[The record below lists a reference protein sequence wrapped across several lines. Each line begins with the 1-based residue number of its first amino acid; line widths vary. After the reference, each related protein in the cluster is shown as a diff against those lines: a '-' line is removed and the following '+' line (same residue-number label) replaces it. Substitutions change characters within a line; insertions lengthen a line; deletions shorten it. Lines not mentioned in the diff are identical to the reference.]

1 MQLTSFCGLFLF
13 SQYDFYNKTYYN
25 LLAIQLISLKF
36 NINLSYILK
45 YLHENAYISAIK
57 LKKYFMKGKLLPLSG
72 LLLTSL
78 FINTMKAQEY
88 QPIGIQSGFNA
99 DVIANGVG
107 AASTST
113 STDVD
118 GVSYAFI
125 SRDFQLTSSSTALT
139 YGLPISGNFTSAV
152 ASTPGLTYQLASYS
166 SNNSLRLEA
175 SGDSGTLIFATPLKA
190 ISLYMLAT
198 GGSGACTVDVTVNFT
213 DNTTQTLSGNSISD
227 WYGGT
232 NYAIQG
238 IGRINLNNNVLE
250 SGSGTNPRLY
260 QIPLAID
267 AANQNKEIQSVTVTK
282 SGTGGIPNIF
292 AFSADAFNPCL
303 APTNISATTT
313 PTSATVNW
321 TASASNPSSGYQYY
335 YSTSPTPPTTTTNP
349 SGSVAA
355 GTTSVTL
362 DNLTTGQTYYFW
374 IRSNCGGSSYG
385 FWKSQSFTT
394 GEVPVTFTLGD
405 INTEYVGDNNP
416 TNTST
421 SSCPGTLTVNV
432 PTGYKIKSTKVS
444 YTMTA
449 QSGAWMSEQRSLLV
463 CTTNGT
469 AETDVAAG
477 VSSNAGTYSYNR
489 SDLTLA
495 NGLTGAVN
503 FELRAWRKW
512 GGENLGCDAS
522 YNKVNDG
529 SWKVTVILEPL
540 NLSTNEAKAEKK
552 IVAYPNPFTD
562 VLRIEK
568 SENVKRATL
577 TDLSGVTV
585 KVIDNP
591 SSTLQL
597 DGIKT
602 GVYILS
608 LNLKD
613 GSVQTQKVIKK

>member
-1 MQLTSFCGLFLF
+1 M
-13 SQYDFYNKTYYN
+13 KV
-25 LLAIQLISLKF
+25 ISM
-36 NINLSYILK
+36 
-45 YLHENAYISAIK
+45 NA
-57 LKKYFMKGKLLPLSG
+57 KLLPATCLVLFGMLSIQ
-72 LLLTSL
+72 L
-78 FINTMKAQEY
+78 KAQEY
-88 QPIGIQSGFNA
+88 QSIGIQSGFNA

-113 STDVD
+113 NNDVD
-118 GVSYAFI
+118 GVSFAFI
-125 SRDFQLTSSSTALT
+125 SRDFQLTSSSNPLT
-139 YGLPISGNFTSAV
+139 YGLPISGGFTTAV
-152 ASTPGLTYQLASYS
+152 ASTPGLPYQLASYS

-175 SGDSGTLIFATPLKA
+175 SGDSGTLTFSNPIKA
-190 ISLYMLAT
+190 ITLYMLAT

-213 DNTTQTLSGNSISD
+213 DSSTQTLSGNSISD

-238 IGRINLNNNVLE
+238 IGRINVNNNTLE

-292 AFSADAFNPCL
+292 AFSADSFNPCL
-303 APTNISATTT
+303 PPTNISATTT
-313 PTSATVNW
+313 PTSATVSW
-321 TASASNPSSGYQYY
+321 TAPASAPSSGYQYY
-335 YSTSPTPPTTTTNP
+335 YSTSPTPPTTTTSP
-349 SGSVAA
+349 TGSVAA

-362 DNLTTGQTYYFW
+362 DNLATGQTYYFW
-374 IRSNCGGSSYG
+374 VRSYCGGTSYG
-385 FWKSQSFTT
+385 FWKAQTFTT

-405 INTEYVGDNNP
+405 INTEYVGDNDP
-416 TNTST
+416 ANTST

-432 PTGYKIKSTKVS
+432 PAGYKVKSTNVS

-449 QSGAWMSEQRSLLV
+449 QAGAWMSEQRSLLV

-477 VSSNAGTYSYNR
+477 VSSSGGTFSYNR
-489 SDLTLA
+489 SNLTLA

-522 YNKVNDG
+522 YNKVNNDT
-529 SWKVTVILEPL
+529 WKVTVILEPI

-568 SENVKRATL
+568 SENVKRATI

-613 GSVQTQKVIKK
+613 GTVQTQKIIKR